1 MTFLRHILP
10 TPPAPQPAPP
20 ASPEAIARAFGIMLV
35 REFGEDA
42 SRLADTT
49 VAQVQ
54 AELRGQ
60 RQ

>member
-1 MTFLRHILP
+1 MIQLYEGCWGVT
-10 TPPAPQPAPP
+10 A
-20 ASPEAIARAFGIMLV
+20 G

-42 SRLADTT
+42 SRIADAT

-54 AELRGQ
+54 AEIRGQ

>member
-1 MTFLRHILP
+1 MTVRIYEGCWGV
-10 TPPAPQPAPP
+10 T
-20 ASPEAIARAFGIMLV
+20 LV

-42 SRLADTT
+42 SRLADAT

-54 AELRGQ
+54 AEIRGQ